1 MLPGGQ
7 LSQVVSPALLV
18 NVPEVQG
25 VGEGLAERGHMNPG
39 SRVDEKNSVC
49 KTCSFFLYR
58 KGVRNNWKVTY
69 LADIAGGTV
78 LWGIITY
85 TTAHSSP
92 STTLRAWVVGNLLC
106 KTTRKKGLT

>member
-58 KGVRNNWKVTY
+58 KGVRNNWE
-69 LADIAGGTV
+69 
-78 LWGIITY
+78 
-85 TTAHSSP
+85 
-92 STTLRAWVVGNLLC
+92 VVRVPHCIMLVPRYSMLNS
-106 KTTRKKGLT
+106 